1 MINSVEMIN
10 WRAFDQEKVS
20 FAPGITF
27 IMGPNGA
34 GKTSILEAIAYAL
47 TGSVSTV
54 KDRSKLLRDRNTNAT
69 VRLEFSMNGD
79 TYLVERSQSLKRTEK
94 AMILRNDEST
104 PLASNSTAATEFI
117 ENLTGIST
125 EFLQRIVYMAEG
137 DVFRFLNDPPG
148 KALDYQIRNVLG
160 LTQLDEFNEAVGLAK
175 RQISEKIDGI
185 RTKLDQFKQI
195 GISNDANLNE
205 KLEEIDIKRSEL
217 LASLKSS
224 QTEIDNDQK
233 ENKELLRL
241 TPLLD
246 HAIQTLS
253 QYPSAL
259 ESANKESVIDYYS
272 TLEKEQGETQLA
284 ISEVEKILARL
295 GGETN
300 SSQKVLDVLSPFADS
315 SDTVPCPVCTKPMT
329 VEEREEVIADI
340 ERLLRKNDEKT
351 LTQSEASK
359 EMRRMEKDAIGQLR
373 GVRELRN
380 FLTHVSLRGIHQ
392 SATMD
397 DLRKLVASEVD
408 AISTRIGEKQAKLSM
423 VEDDIKKLENER
435 AEFSANQARLD
446 HLGYSS
452 IKEATNAL
460 VNLEIR
466 SLSLRAANT
475 AIKKTLTS
483 QRDEDM
489 KSIYSQ
495 ISSLWGGFALNN
507 EWQMQLDDSGMPT
520 LQNGEGRNFDLSQF
534 SGGEKTALLVILH
547 TVIARHF
554 SKSDFLLIDE
564 PLEHLDPVN
573 RRSLLRYLT
582 NAYKNEAFE
591 QIIITTFEESLTRKY
606 INESGVE
613 FIHV

>member
-104 PLASNSTAATEFI
+104 PLASNSTAVTEFI

-175 RQISEKIDGI
+175 RQISEEIDGI

-195 GISNDANLNE
+195 GISNDANFNE

-246 HAIQTLS
+246 NAIQTLS

-284 ISEVEKILARL
+284 IAEVEKTLARL

-315 SDTVPCPVCTKPMT
+315 SDTVPCPVCTKPLT

-380 FLTHVSLRGIHQ
+380 FLTHVSLRGIDQ
-392 SATMD
+392 SATVD

-435 AEFSANQARLD
+435 AEFSAIQARLD

-582 NAYKNEAFE
+582 NAYKNKAFE

>member
-10 WRAFDQEKVS
+10 WRAFDHKKVA

-47 TGSVSTV
+47 TGSASTV
-54 KDRSKLLRDRNTNAT
+54 KERSKLLRDPGTNAT
-69 VRLEFSMNGD
+69 VRLEFSINGD
-79 TYLVERSQSLKRTEK
+79 IYVVERSQSLRRTES
-94 AMILRNDEST
+94 ATILRNDDPT
-104 PLASNSTAATEFI
+104 PLASNTTATTNFI
-117 ENLTGIST
+117 ENLTGVST
-125 EFLQRIVYMAEG
+125 EFLQRIIYMAEG

-160 LTQLDEFNEAVGLAK
+160 LTQLDELVKAVGLAK
-175 RQISEKIDGI
+175 KQISEQIANI
-185 RTKLDQFKQI
+185 RTTLDQFSQI

-205 KLEEIDIKRSEL
+205 RLGEIDKKRSKS
-217 LASLKSS
+217 LASLKSA
-224 QTEIDNDQK
+224 QTEIDSDKK
-233 ENKELLRL
+233 ENEELLRL
-241 TPLLD
+241 KPLLND
-246 HAIQTLS
+246 AIQALS
-253 QYPSAL
+253 KFPPALERAKEVSVINYYSAL
-259 ESANKESVIDYYS
+259 EKE
-272 TLEKEQGETQLA
+272 KGETQLSITEA
-284 ISEVEKILARL
+284 EKTLARL
-295 GGETN
+295 GGERN
-300 SSQKVLDVLSPFADS
+300 SSQNVLEVLSPLVDS

-329 VEEREEVIADI
+329 VEEREDVIADL
-340 ERLLRKNDEKT
+340 ERALRRNDEKT
-351 LTQSEASK
+351 LVQSEALK
-359 EMRRMEKDAIGQLR
+359 ESRRLEKEAEGQLL
-373 GVRELRN
+373 GIRELRN
-380 FLTHVSLRGIHQ
+380 FLTHVSLRGTDQ
-392 SATMD
+392 SATVD
-397 DLRKLVASEVD
+397 DLRRLVASEVD
-408 AISTRIGEKQAKLSM
+408 AISTRIREKQAKLSM
-423 VEDDIKKLENER
+423 VEDDIKKLEDER
-435 AEFSANQARLD
+435 AEFSALQTRLS

-452 IKEATNAL
+452 INEATNAF

-475 AIKKTLTS
+475 AVQKTLTS

-489 KSIYSQ
+489 RSIYSQ
-495 ISSLWGGFALNN
+495 ISSLWGGFAMNN

-520 LQNGEGRNFDLSQF
+520 LQNGEGRNFDLSQL

-547 TVIARHF
+547 TIIARHF
-554 SKSDFLLIDE
+554 SKTDFLLIDE

-591 QIIITTFEESLTRKY
+591 QLIITTFEESLTRKY